1 MKSFYSTVADIEL
14 FCRPTF
20 GVQDSLNKV
29 TPVPYRDFELPSK
42 LRFGYYTSGTSVSF
56 LRVFTRNNI
65 ASFPDGFVKAS
76 PANRRAVLE
85 TVAALEKIGH
95 ECVEFEVPK
104 RKLVSTTTPNAL
116 TAYLIIFT
124 QRRMRW
130 SSSLRSHPLMV
141 IRK

>member
-14 FCRPTF
+14 FCRTTF

-65 ASFPDGFVKAS
+65 ASF
-76 PANRRAVLE
+76 
-85 TVAALEKIGH
+85 LEKIGH